1 MKNYEIT
8 ATAFAAIVV
17 SAETE
22 EEALER
28 ASDLFD
34 ISNFE
39 MDEFTVEKELT
50 TEKAVA
56 DTIRHSCHHSADRQK
71 VPYV

>member
-8 ATAFAAIVV
+8 ATAFATIVI

-22 EEALER
+22 EEALEK
-28 ASDLFD
+28 ASCFFD

-39 MDEFTVEKELT
+39 IDEFTVEEELT

-56 DTIRHSCHHSADRQK
+56 DAIRHSYHHSADRKK